1 MSGYIESLFSLD
13 AYLKIFAT
21 SYLGFFIFYILINMF
36 SIDSL
41 VGFME
46 KLNLPTANQ
55 DFLDLL
61 DQINNISTG
70 MVLILLLFTVWL
82 GLNSY
87 KYYSVKSKN

>member
-1 MSGYIESLFSLD
+1 
-13 AYLKIFAT
+13 
-21 SYLGFFIFYILINMF
+21 MF
-36 SIDSL
+36 SKDSL
-41 VGFME
+41 IGFME
-46 KLNLPTANQ
+46 KLNLPTTNQ

-87 KYYSVKSKN
+87 KYYSVKSEN